1 MEGEESGRRT
11 SLVEETQQLVAIH
24 VFTMT
29 QTSWKLLEKEKKNK
43 ERTDNFTLGK
53 NVLKNRYVSLS

>member
-1 MEGEESGRRT
+1 M
-11 SLVEETQQLVAIH
+11 VEETQQLVAIH